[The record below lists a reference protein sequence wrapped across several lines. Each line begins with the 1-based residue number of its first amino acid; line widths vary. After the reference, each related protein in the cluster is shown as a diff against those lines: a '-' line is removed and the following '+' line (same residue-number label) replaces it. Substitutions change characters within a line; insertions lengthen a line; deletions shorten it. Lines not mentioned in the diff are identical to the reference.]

1 MAGVG
6 ASAQRP
12 SLVRVT
18 PEASALLL
26 LAAAVW
32 VVVIWLAM
40 SMGSMPGTMGLGV
53 GPFVGVWALM
63 MAAMMLPA
71 VAPVAAA
78 YSRSFRERRS
88 QRLIVFASGYLLVW
102 ASSGL
107 VAYAAALLVDRLT
120 GISTTTARV
129 VAAVALLGFAGYQL
143 TPLKRMC
150 LDHCRSPLSQL
161 LHYAAFRG
169 RSRDLRVGLHH
180 GAFCL
185 GCCWAL
191 MVLLIVLGTMNVFIM
206 LGLSAFVVVEKYSV
220 HGQFISRLGAAA
232 AVALAVVALTVP
244 QAGLGVGP
252 TMMS

>member
-1 MAGVG
+1 M
-6 ASAQRP
+6 P
-12 SLVRVT
+12 
-18 PEASALLL
+18 
-26 LAAAVW
+26 
-32 VVVIWLAM
+32 
-40 SMGSMPGTMGLGV
+40 SMPGMTDAPAMMSA
-53 GPFVGVWALM
+53 GPIFAMWAVM

-71 VAPVAAA
+71 VGPVAAA
-78 YSRSFRERRS
+78 YSRSFRDRRS
-88 QRLIVFASGYLLVW
+88 ERLIVFATGYLLVW

-107 VAYAAALLVDRLT
+107 VAYAAALLVDRIT
-120 GISTTTARV
+120 GVSTTSARV
-129 VAAVALLGFAGYQL
+129 VAAVALLGFAAYQL

-185 GCCWAL
+185 GCCSAL

-206 LGLSAFVVVEKYSV
+206 LGLSGFVVLEKYSV
-220 HGQFISRLGAAA
+220 HGTLISRLGAAA

>member
-1 MAGVG
+1 MAGVS
-6 ASAQRP
+6 APAQRS

-32 VVVIWLAM
+32 VAVIWVAT
-40 SMGSMPGTMGLGV
+40 SMGSMPGTMGLGI

-78 YSRSFRERRS
+78 YSRSFRERRPV
-88 QRLIVFASGYLLVW
+88 RLIVFACGYLLAW

-107 VAYAAALLVDRLT
+107 IAYAAALLVDRLT

-143 TPLKRMC
+143 HSAQADVPGSLPL
-150 LDHCRSPLSQL
+150 
-161 LHYAAFRG
+161 
-169 RSRDLRVGLHH
+169 
-180 GAFCL
+180 
-185 GCCWAL
+185 
-191 MVLLIVLGTMNVFIM
+191 
-206 LGLSAFVVVEKYSV
+206 
-220 HGQFISRLGAAA
+220 A
-232 AVALAVVALTVP
+232 AVATVALRSIPRSLARPARAMSRRITARAQRLSVS
-244 QAGLGVGP
+244 AGRP
-252 TMMS
+252 ASTHTTDTACRAARACSRHRR